1 MRRVASR
8 SDPIATS
15 QCLGALASRRRVV
28 RPPEKET
35 RRRDAGAAR
44 LACGSLGFIDIVTMS
59 AQTHRGAAS
68 EDHRLFASEQLATL
82 RAAAADFC
90 WLLDRDYAP
99 HSALELVGNRFSLA
113 ARQRMAISR
122 YACSSAEVERR
133 QKRCIDLQQAC
144 GHELWIDGYNVLT
157 LIESALSG
165 GVVLI
170 CRDGCCR
177 DIAGIHRRYRKVSET
192 MPALQLVGETLAAA
206 DVASCRW
213 WLDKPV
219 SNSGRLKT
227 AISEIA
233 AANDW
238 KMEVELAFSPDHEL
252 SHTENPVTTSDGV
265 ILDRSRVWVNL
276 ARHIIAE
283 RVPGANIIDLASQ

>member
-1 MRRVASR
+1 
-8 SDPIATS
+8 
-15 QCLGALASRRRVV
+15 
-28 RPPEKET
+28 
-35 RRRDAGAAR
+35 
-44 LACGSLGFIDIVTMS
+44 MS

-68 EDHRLFASEQLATL
+68 EDHRLFATEQLPSL

-99 HSALELVGNRFSLA
+99 NSALELVGNRYSLA

-122 YACSSAEVERR
+122 YACSAGDAQRR
-133 QKRCIDLQQAC
+133 AKGCIDLSQAR
-144 GHELWIDGYNVLT
+144 GRELWLDGYNVLT

-165 GVVLI
+165 GVVLL

-192 MPALQLVGETLAAA
+192 IPALQLVGETMTAAG
-206 DVASCRW
+206 VALCRW

-227 AISEIA
+227 AISEMA
-233 AANDW
+233 AANGW
-238 KMEVELAFSPDHEL
+238 KMEVDVVFSPDHEL
-252 SHTENPVTTSDGV
+252 AHTQNTIATSDGIV
-265 ILDRSRVWVNL
+265 LDHCQSWVNV
-276 ARHIIAE
+276 AREIITR
-283 RVPGANIIDLASQ
+283 RVPGANLIDLAPQ